1 MKIQKQV
8 LQALSA
14 GIEVMIQERKN
25 AAKTPHILAEIVVLC
40 TVNEWANAGL
50 KRKSLTVK
58 TNEQQAAALLWFF
71 QVVDLFENPYIAAH
85 LCGTEQYIT
94 NLLISQKYKL

>member
-14 GIEVMIQERKN
+14 GIEVMINDRKN
-25 AAKTPHILAEIVVLC
+25 AAKTPQILAEIVVLS
-40 TVNEWANAGL
+40 TVNDWANAGL

-71 QVVDLFENPYIAAH
+71 QVVDLFENPYLAAH
-85 LCGTEQYIT
+85 LYAAEQHIT
-94 NLLISQKYKL
+94 NLLISHQYKL